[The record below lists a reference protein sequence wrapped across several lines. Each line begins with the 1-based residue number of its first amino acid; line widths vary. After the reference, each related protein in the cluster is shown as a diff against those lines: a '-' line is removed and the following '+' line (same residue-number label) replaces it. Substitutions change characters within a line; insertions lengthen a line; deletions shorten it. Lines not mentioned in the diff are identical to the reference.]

1 MITKLVEC
9 FLKNGKNPWL
19 TSFQIEGV
27 TKNRYVY
34 KHIELLLSKVNT
46 VINTDDEVEDYV
58 LRKHKH
64 WLTADFSSGG
74 GKIYALQFQF

>member
-1 MITKLVEC
+1 MTR
-9 FLKNGKNPWL
+9 
-19 TSFQIEGV
+19 
-27 TKNRYVY
+27 NRYVY
-34 KHIELLLSKVNT
+34 KHIELLLSKVNI

-74 GKIYALQFQF
+74 GKIYALQFQFLNTHSNIHFSYVSKITVPRGQLQ